1 MTFPSFPF
9 SSPTHTALSNVRKEP
24 PSDLSMQWIHILAIS
39 TTAVALFGCTPN
51 SSDQPKQNVSSHA
64 QDLANGGSQVSSP
77 ASPIHPHPEFA
88 HWSKFEPGTT
98 VRRKKTVSND
108 QGTVVVHTQLRL
120 AAKDAQQVTVETQIS
135 VDRSDS
141 GREDNPPFEVSYPC
155 DLCIAEFNEVRA
167 IPTPLPESKANRPR
181 RGGVRWSKNRGDE
194 I

>member
-9 SSPTHTALSNVRKEP
+9 SLLTRTALSIVWKAT
-24 PSDLSMQWIHILAIS
+24 PSDRSVHWIHLFVIS

-51 SSDQPKQNVSSHA
+51 SSDQPKQSVSNHS
-64 QDLANGGSQVSSP
+64 QVPANDGSQASSS
-77 ASPIHPHPEFA
+77 ASQVHPHPEFA
-88 HWSKFEPGTT
+88 HWTKFEPGTT

-141 GREDNPPFEVSYPC
+141 GREDNPPFEVSY
-155 DLCIAEFNEVRA
+155 LR
-167 IPTPLPESKANRPR
+167 PLRCQLP
-181 RGGVRWSKNRGDE
+181 
-194 I
+194 